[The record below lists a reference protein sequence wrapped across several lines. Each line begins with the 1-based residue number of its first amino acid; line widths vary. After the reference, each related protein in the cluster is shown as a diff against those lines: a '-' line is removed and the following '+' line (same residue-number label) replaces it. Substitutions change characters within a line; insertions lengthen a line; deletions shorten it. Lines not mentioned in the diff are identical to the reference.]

1 MKLIRALC
9 ALVVLVSFSAAADE
23 GMWMPQQI
31 PALGDE
37 LKKLGLQIDPKQFA
51 DLTGFPMGA
60 IVSLGGC
67 SASFVSPDGLIA
79 TNHHCV
85 YGALQYNST
94 PQNDLVR
101 NGFLARER
109 SQEIQASPD
118 QRVYVTT
125 NIEDV
130 TKTILAPFP
139 KNVTDAERAKTI
151 TRRRREM
158 INECEKAGGVSCQV
172 ASFFEGAQYLKITRM
187 EIRDVRLVYAP
198 ALGVGNFGDEIDNW
212 MWPRHTGDFGFY
224 RAYVGADGKPAD
236 FSKDNVPYRPNHYLK
251 ISTRDL
257 DPNDL
262 VLVAGYPG
270 VTERHATASEVADAE
285 QFDLPTSVRYRTMLS
300 RLLQERGKDDRAIA
314 LRNASRI
321 ASLENYLKKHTGTL
335 EAYERGRFTE
345 EKRKQEEAI
354 RAALTDPKLA
364 ASYAAASAELEK
376 ILTAKRATR
385 ERDTLF
391 AWLYTASPMLTQA
404 NRLYRLSVEKTKND
418 LDRAEDYTERNRAR
432 LLQTITRARRSIE
445 PGSDRAGLRLFL
457 LEATKLPADQRITPV
472 DEALKATGAATPDA
486 QVDALLDRIY
496 ANTRIGDKDAEEK
509 MFNETTA
516 QLMARNDSMIA
527 FAASL
532 RPFAQKLEEADAAR
546 SGAMSR
552 LRPTILDAL
561 RVARG
566 GRLYPDANSTL
577 RVGFGQVQ
585 GYTPRNGVW
594 YEPQTDIRGILEK
607 ETGEEP
613 FNSPKRLLERGVAWE
628 FGQYQDP
635 DIKALPVA
643 FISSNIVTNGS
654 SGSATLNAW
663 GELCG
668 LAFDSNWEGVGSDYM
683 VEEDIAR
690 TIHVDSRYMLW
701 VMDAVDGAHNVLR
714 EMGITPQFAQH
725 VVRAVDGV
733 HHPQHVTRVDVNGA
747 GDVFFD

>member
-1 MKLIRALC
+1 MKLKRALG
-9 ALVVLVSFSAAADE
+9 ALAVLFAVTATADE

-31 PALGDE
+31 PTLGEE
-37 LKKLGLQIDPKQFA
+37 LKKLGLQIDPNQFA

-60 IVSLGGC
+60 IVSTGGC
-67 SASFVSPDGLIA
+67 SASFVSPEGLIA

-101 NGFLARER
+101 NGFLARDK
-109 SQEIQASPD
+109 SQEIQAAPD
-118 QRVYVTT
+118 QRIYVTT

-130 TKTILAPFP
+130 TNRILAPFP
-139 KNVTDAERAKTI
+139 ANTTDAERTRTI

-158 INECEKAGGVSCQV
+158 INECERAGGVSCQV

-224 RAYVGADGKPAD
+224 RAYVGRDGKPAD
-236 FSKDNVPYRPNHYLK
+236 FSKNNVPYRPKHYLK

-257 DPNDL
+257 DADDL

-270 VTERHATASEVADAE
+270 VTERHAMASEVAAAE
-285 QFDLPTSVRYRTMLS
+285 EYDLPTSVRYRTMLS
-300 RLLQERGKDDRAIA
+300 QLLQERGKTDRQIA
-314 LRNASRI
+314 LANAARI
-321 ASLENYLKKHTGTL
+321 SSLENYLKKHTGTL
-335 EAYERGRFTE
+335 EAYGRGRFTTA
-345 EKRKQEEAI
+345 KQRQEAGI
-354 RAALTDPKLA
+354 RTKLEPA
-364 ASYAAASAELEK
+364 MQTSYDTAVKEIET
-376 ILTAKRATR
+376 ILAQKRATR

-391 AWLYTASPMLTQA
+391 AWLSTASPMLTQA

-418 LDRAEDYTERNRAR
+418 LDRAEDYTERNRTR
-432 LLQTITRARRSIE
+432 LQQQVVRARRSIE

-457 LEATKLPADQRITPV
+457 LEATKLPADQRITPL
-472 DEALKATGAATPDA
+472 DEMLRATGAATPEA
-486 QVDALLDRIY
+486 QVDALLNKIY
-496 ANTRIGDKDAEEK
+496 ANTQIGVAAAEDK
-509 MFNETTA
+509 MFTETTA
-516 QLMARNDSMIA
+516 QLTARNDSMIA
-527 FAASL
+527 FAAAL
-532 RPFAQKLEEADAAR
+532 RPFAQQLDEAEAAR
-546 SGAMSR
+546 NGAMSR
-552 LRPTILDAL
+552 LRPTVLEAL

-577 RVGFGQVQ
+577 RVGFGQVD

-594 YEPQTDIRGILEK
+594 YRPQTDIRGIVEK

-613 FNSPKRLLERGVAWE
+613 FNSPKRLLERAAAKE
-628 FGQYQDP
+628 FGTYTDEE
-635 DIKALPVA
+635 LRTMPVA
-643 FISSNIVTNGS
+643 FISTNIVTNGS

-683 VEEDIAR
+683 VEDDIAR

-714 EMGITPQFAQH
+714 ELGITPQFAQ
-725 VVRAVDGV
+725 
-733 HHPQHVTRVDVNGA
+733 
-747 GDVFFD
+747 